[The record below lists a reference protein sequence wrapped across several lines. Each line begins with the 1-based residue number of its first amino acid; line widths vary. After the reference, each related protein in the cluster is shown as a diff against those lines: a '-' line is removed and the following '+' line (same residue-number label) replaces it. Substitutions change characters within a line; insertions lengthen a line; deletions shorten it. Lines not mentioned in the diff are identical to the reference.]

1 MALVLA
7 RGDSRCRSVGY
18 IGEVSGRVRIVLVAC
33 WVIVAGLLVRMASGG
48 NALGI
53 LYVVRVNDPATL
65 LVGAFSVLVAG
76 GVAVRILTAP
86 SRRTLWASTGLSLLI
101 IPFSLVLAGD
111 GHDSAGALGAAAV
124 VALAIGIQS
133 LGRSREPVM
142 SGAITP
148 SATDA
153 GDH

>member
-1 MALVLA
+1 M
-7 RGDSRCRSVGY
+7 
-18 IGEVSGRVRIVLVAC
+18 SGRVRIILVAC

-76 GVAVRILTAP
+76 GVTFSVMTRP
-86 SRRTLWASTGLSLLI
+86 SRRTLWVSTGLSI
-101 IPFSLVLAGD
+101 VVIPFSLVLAGD
-111 GHDSAGALGAAAV
+111 GHESAGALGAAAV
-124 VALAIGIQS
+124 VALVIAIHS
-133 LGRSREPVM
+133 LGRFRGATV

-148 SATDA
+148 HARDT